1 MTHPT
6 HADAAT
12 AAGGTAPVR
21 SPASPPDFRAIFE
34 ASPSLDLL
42 LAPDLTVVAASD
54 VYLRAL
60 LAGRDAIIGRH
71 LFDVFPV
78 DPSGSAAAGATDVRA
93 SLARVLATRAPDTV
107 AAQWYAV
114 RRPAEQGGGVEERCW
129 SITHTPILGAD
140 GAVDHILHRV
150 DDVTGFART
159 GDGSKAAK
167 LDGAPPVDAAVIVRA
182 FEARRAEVQK
192 THELEETERELLRSE
207 EERQRLV
214 VQLRNERAR
223 LNLDLTAQ
231 MRAEAAL
238 RRSEQEFRTLAENIP
253 ALVVRFD
260 RELRHLYVN
269 RQVAAATGLPTSAF
283 LGKTNRDIG
292 MPEQVC
298 APVDAQLRH
307 VFATG
312 QATTLEFVYPS
323 PAGPRYFHSWLGPE
337 LSASGSVETVCA
349 ITRDV
354 TEQKELENER
364 RRRMEELAEAAR
376 RKDEFLATLAHEL
389 RNPLAPLR
397 NGLELLRLGESDPAA
412 SERAR
417 AMMERQ
423 VAHMVRLID
432 DLLDVSRITRGKLR
446 LRRER
451 VELAGVVQSA
461 IEASRPLIDASRHE
475 LTVDVPPGPIHL
487 DADPTRLAQVL
498 SNLLTNAA
506 KYTDPGGRIRLSVER
521 QGGEVVLAVRD
532 TGIGIAAEH
541 LPGLFQMFS
550 QITPALE
557 RSQGGLGIG
566 LSLVRGLVELHGGRV
581 AASSDGPGKGSE
593 FSVRLPVAEER
604 AQAAAAPGEERETPS
619 LPPRCRVLV
628 VDDNS
633 DAADSLAMLLRVL
646 GYSVE
651 VAYDGRQGAEIA
663 ERFCP
668 DVVLLDIGLPKMNGY
683 EVARYFREQPW
694 GKGMVLV
701 AMTGWGQQED
711 KQRATE
717 AGFNVHLTKP
727 VDPGT
732 LKALLAD
739 LDERRRG
746 PALAAP
752 PRAP

>member
-6 HADAAT
+6 DADAAT
-12 AAGGTAPVR
+12 AAGGTVPVR
-21 SPASPPDFRAIFE
+21 SPASPPDFRAVFE
-34 ASPSLDLL
+34 ASPSVDLL

-54 VYLRAL
+54 AYLRASL
-60 LAGRDAIIGRH
+60 MARDALVGRH
-71 LFDVFPV
+71 LFDVFPG
-78 DPSGSAAAGATDVRA
+78 DPSDPAAAPAADVRA

-107 AAQWYAV
+107 AAQRYAV
-114 RRPAEQGGGVEERCW
+114 RRPAGQGGGFEERCW

-140 GAVDHILHRV
+140 GAVEHILHRV
-150 DDVTGFART
+150 DDATGLARK
-159 GDGSKAAK
+159 GDGQKAA
-167 LDGAPPVDAAVIVRA
+167 LVNGAPPVDASAFLRA
-182 FEARRAEVQK
+182 SERLGPIEYVSTVAPDV
-192 THELEETERELLRSE
+192 TERNRDE
-207 EERQRLV
+207 
-214 VQLRNERAR
+214 
-223 LNLDLTAQ
+223 D
-231 MRAEAAL
+231 AL
-238 RRSEQEFRTLAENIP
+238 RRREQEFRTLAENIP
-253 ALVVRFD
+253 ALVARFD

-269 RQVAAATGLPTSAF
+269 RQVAAATGLPASAF
-283 LGKTNRDIG
+283 LGKTNRDLG
-292 MPEQVC
+292 MPEELC
-298 APVDAQLRH
+298 APVDAQVRH

-323 PAGPRYFHSWLGPE
+323 PAGPRCFHSWLGPE

-354 TEQKELENER
+354 TEQKELEKEL
-364 RRRMEELAEAAR
+364 RRRMEELAAADR

-397 NGLELLRLGESDPAA
+397 NGLELLRLGASDPAA

-451 VELAGVVQSA
+451 VELASVVQSA
-461 IEASRPLIDASRHE
+461 IEASRPLIDASRHA

-487 DADPTRLAQVL
+487 DVDPTRLAQVL

-521 QGGEVVLAVRD
+521 QGGEVVIAVRD

-541 LPGLFQMFS
+541 VPGLFQMFS
-550 QITPALE
+550 QVSPALE

-581 AASSDGPGKGSE
+581 AARSDGPGKGSE
-593 FSVRLPVAEER
+593 FSVRLPLAEER
-604 AQAAAAPGEERETPS
+604 APAAPPPGEAREASPS
-619 LPPRCRVLV
+619 PSRCRVLV

-646 GYSVE
+646 GYAIE
-651 VAYDGRQGAEIA
+651 IAYDGRQAAEVA
-663 ERFCP
+663 ARFRP
-668 DVVLLDIGLPKMNGY
+668 DVALLDIGLPKMNGY
-683 EVARYFREQPW
+683 EVARYLREQPW
-694 GKGMVLV
+694 GKELVLV
-701 AMTGWGQQED
+701 ALTGWGQQED

-717 AGFNVHLTKP
+717 AGFDVHLTKP
-727 VDPGT
+727 VDPGAI
-732 LKALLAD
+732 KALLAD
-739 LDERRRG
+739 LDERRRA
-746 PALAAP
+746 PAHPAP
-752 PRAP
+752 PRSP